1 MRLQTIIMH
10 EPHDS
15 LVISLQFCNQF
26 ASVFQ
31 TPKQLVSFT
40 KILIY
45 QNHLKIV
52 NNYETDYY

>member
-1 MRLQTIIMH
+1 MH
-10 EPHDS
+10 EPHYS
-15 LVISLQFCNQF
+15 LGISLQFCNQF